1 MSINATTPR
10 VIDPALMAAAAKGP
24 VDAVVFFQAPE
35 NAETKAAASK
45 FTAIEAMPLGAARK
59 TAAYEALHS
68 IGTATLEANHA
79 KVADLVNKGLAT
91 AVDEMWSLGAVRGR
105 GAALETLQ
113 QLVGP
118 GVQAIVKDE
127 VVATPTIPIAAEG
140 AIEGAVEANLPAK
153 FDTKTGAAE
162 AKAMDDDPNAVWMDW
177 GVKRMK
183 APEAW
188 KQGITGA
195 GIVIGSLDTGVDV
208 YHPVL
213 KQHYRGTNPDGTFN
227 HDYNWKD
234 MVKELPEDGKLPDGS
249 DFTDAD
255 KAKNGTSLRPI
266 DLNGLGTHTSGSVL
280 GWDSKHITGVAP
292 DAKLIVG
299 RGLGEKGGT
308 MWDLVAAMEWFMAP
322 TKVDGTAPRPD
333 LAPDIVTNSWGGAP
347 TGNPFL
353 WMALRNWR
361 RAGIV
366 PVFAAG
372 NDRNAKPGQV
382 AVPGMYPETITVGAQ
397 DLDDKRA
404 WFSMFG
410 PSDFS
415 NDKKPEIM
423 APGHWT
429 YSTLPDGTIR
439 DTFPVKM
446 PDGSTRL
453 APASGTSMATP
464 HVAGAVALYMQA
476 HPNAKFDEVLDALKK
491 AGSLYTTPNEE
502 QGYGNL
508 QVDKLIAPGSI
519 AKDAKLTDQARVD
532 ELMDSVAKAK
542 VFMEGERKPGIP
554 APTPKPGE
562 ETPAPSKPAT
572 DAADAAL
579 LLSDFT
585 QLRTA
590 A

>member
-10 VIDPALMAAAAKGP
+10 VIDPALLAAAAKGP

-35 NAETKAAASK
+35 NAATKGAASK

-59 TAAYEALHS
+59 TAAYEALHT

-79 KVADLVNKGLAT
+79 KVDGLVKAGLAT
-91 AVDEMWSLGAVRGR
+91 AVDELWSLGAVRVR
-105 GAALETLQ
+105 GASLETLKT
-113 QLVGP
+113 LVGP
-118 GVQAIVKDE
+118 GVQAILQDT
-127 VVATPTIPIAAEG
+127 VVAAPTLPNALEDAANAAVLTP
-140 AIEGAVEANLPAK
+140 LPAR

-162 AKAMDDDPNAVWMDW
+162 AKAMDDDPNAVYMDW
-177 GVKRMK
+177 GVKRMG

-188 KQGITGA
+188 AQGITGA
-195 GIVIGSLDTGVDV
+195 GVVIGSLDTGVAV
-208 YHPVL
+208 SHPTI
-213 KQHYRGTNPDGTFN
+213 KGQYRGTNPDGTQS

-255 KAKNGTSLRPI
+255 KAANGTSKRPI
-266 DLNGLGTHTSGSVL
+266 DLNGHGTHTSGSAL
-280 GWDSKHITGVAP
+280 GWDPKHITGVAP
-292 DAKLIVG
+292 DAKLIVS

-308 MWDLVAAMEWFMAP
+308 MWDLVSAMEWFMAP
-322 TKVDGTAPRPD
+322 TKVDGSAPRPD
-333 LAPDIVTNSWGGAP
+333 MAPDIVTNSWGGAP
-347 TGNPFL
+347 MGNPFL

-361 RAGIV
+361 RAGII
-366 PVFAAG
+366 PVFASG
-372 NDRNAKPGQV
+372 NAQPTKPGQV
-382 AVPGMYPETITVGAQ
+382 AVPGMYPEAITVGAR

-415 NDKKPEIM
+415 NDKKPEVM

-429 YSTLPDGTIR
+429 YSSLPDGTVR

-464 HVAGAVALYMQA
+464 HVAGAVALYLQA
-476 HPNAKFDEVLDALKK
+476 HPGAKFDEVLDALKK
-491 AGSLYTTPNEE
+491 ASSLYETPNEE

-508 QVDKLIAPGSI
+508 QVEKLIAKDNISQ
-519 AKDAKLTDQARVD
+519 DAKLTDPKRVD
-532 ELMDSVAKAK
+532 ELVAQVAKAK
-542 VFMEGERKPGIP
+542 VFMEGERKPGKPVPKP
-554 APTPKPGE
+554 APPKP
-562 ETPAPSKPAT
+562 ETPAA
-572 DAADAAL
+572 DAADAARL
-579 LLSDFT
+579 LLD
-585 QLRTA
+585 A